1 MKIVIN
7 SLINGVFMIDYSNQP
22 GMEWLTIELQ
32 KWFHLASISFHE
44 PTRLLAYG
52 KIAELRAIS

>member
-1 MKIVIN
+1 
-7 SLINGVFMIDYSNQP
+7 MIDYSNQP